1 MAVATQ
7 TIQTIQGQG
16 LLASI
21 LPFRRNNRRS
31 ADIWDESV
39 SGSPQSPSSSQYD
52 SSAVSGNLVNVPVKA
67 LSAQNT
73 EPRVKVYSVEEEQ
86 RLRIE
91 IENMFEYAKDE
102 VFEDGM
108 ESTFSLHLLRLLEE
122 HGEFAMNQIVFL
134 VEEKG
139 VSSEV
144 LAETLRWFGL
154 MEDGPAYAHRRWL
167 LQRCLKSSSVIVRD
181 GAILGLSFLED
192 PRSIP
197 ILEQAYYSE
206 IHESLRADILQV
218 LNDLKELPAGF
229 K

>member
-21 LPFRRNNRRS
+21 FQFRRSNRRVV
-31 ADIWDESV
+31 DILDESFPE
-39 SGSPQSPSSSQYD
+39 SPQPFSQSQYD
-52 SSAVSGNLVNVPVKA
+52 SSVVSENLVNVPVKA
-67 LSAQNT
+67 LSAHNA
-73 EPRVKVYSVEEEQ
+73 EPRVKVYSAEEEQ

-108 ESTFSLHLLRLLEE
+108 ESAFSLHLLRLLNE
-122 HGEFAMNQIVFL
+122 HGEFAMNHIVFL
-134 VEEKG
+134 IEEEM

-144 LAETLRWFGL
+144 LSETLRWFGL

-229 K
+229 R